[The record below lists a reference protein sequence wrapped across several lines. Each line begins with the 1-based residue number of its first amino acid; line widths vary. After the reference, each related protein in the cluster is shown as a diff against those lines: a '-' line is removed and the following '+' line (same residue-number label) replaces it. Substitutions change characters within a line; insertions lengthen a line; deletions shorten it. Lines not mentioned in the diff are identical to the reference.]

1 MKIRLT
7 EISNNKKVGHIPV
20 TTTERA
26 SCPDS
31 CKLKNICY
39 AQKGKT
45 RMIWEEVES
54 GINTRWNSKF
64 ENNWLAIMK
73 KIARFPT
80 GQFWRHN
87 QAGDLPVDCDRIDS
101 VKMRQL
107 IAANRDKG
115 GFTYTHHNPADN
127 AEIIA
132 ESNAG
137 GFTVNLSANN
147 PAQADEYAAMNI
159 APVVTLVPQD
169 TAKVSTTP
177 AGRKI
182 VICPA
187 ISSDKVTCQSCRLCQ
202 KVERPII
209 GFTPHG
215 SGKKSA
221 NLVAEGV

>member
-54 GINTRWNSKF
+54 GINTRWQTEF

-80 GQFWRHN
+80 GQLWRHN
-87 QAGDLPVDCDRIDS
+87 QAGDLPNRGADNETIDP
-101 VKMRQL
+101 VKLGQL
-107 IAANRDKG
+107 VKANYKKNG
-115 GFTYTHHNPADN
+115 YTYTHKPATPQN
-127 AEIIA
+127 IA
-132 ESNAG
+132 LISFANEN
-137 GFTVNLSANN
+137 GFTINLSANDPAHADQLARHKLPIAVVVGDKPIKKTPGGLPVAMC
-147 PAQADEYAAMNI
+147 PAQ
-159 APVVTLVPQD
+159 
-169 TAKVSTTP
+169 
-177 AGRKI
+177 
-182 VICPA
+182 
-187 ISSDKVTCQSCRLCQ
+187 DK
-202 KVERPII
+202 
-209 GFTPHG
+209 
-215 SGKKSA
+215 KKSITCAVCKLCA
-221 NLVAEGV
+221 NPNRRAVVGFLKD